1 MDKIIKIYSVQSEDL
16 SVSQNILDFDI
27 PEGEMY
33 DLSRSHVLLNAK
45 VACSSTEGGFST
57 AIFNING
64 NMKVGAVSQGG
75 PYLPAVSLVK
85 NARMDSQAKGRVEE
99 LRDVNLLRI
108 DQKVKEESEDAHLA
122 GSYFNVMG
130 INTEEAFGAISP
142 LIEVSAEQG
151 SSVQRYLNKQV
162 KIPLSDILNV
172 GKTQVFDTGRLGR
185 CRLNLE
191 MAMDFFGATNVGFK
205 ADHYSNAQKK
215 NGNVDN
221 IGAGAAEGT
230 FTLEKKYDEDYQEHI
245 GYYVGMPV
253 VLTGDN
259 NSAGFTINTVITDI
273 TYTPATQKVGI
284 TTLVKTPILAGT
296 GLENGNITPFNAD
309 TDLTTTL
316 TLSNAEL
323 RLRALGSN
331 SRPSSAPSMLEYTT
345 FTTEKDF
352 GGGTASF
359 KRQYEIEAEAV
370 NVHVCV
376 KSQDGG
382 LYSDCNA
389 LLSFRTSIDNENT
402 TDRNIVPNTPLY
414 YAMLDRA
421 HLNNGRPL
429 ESLVEMDYNRISPF
443 VINQAVG
450 EKNNIQ
456 ESLPENGK
464 MKLVEFEI
472 NTSPVGQ
479 NNSAG
484 VKEINIYK
492 EVLRTI

>member
-1 MDKIIKIYSVQSEDL
+1 MDKVIKIYSVQSEDL
-16 SVSQNILDFDI
+16 SVAQNILDFDI

-33 DLSRSHVLLNAK
+33 DLSRSHILLNAK
-45 VACSSTEGGFST
+45 VACSSTSAAFST
-57 AIFNING
+57 AVFNING
-64 NMKVGAVSQGG
+64 SVKGG
-75 PYLPAVSLVK
+75 TAGDTVFYLPAVSLVK
-85 NARMDSQAKGRVEE
+85 NARMESQAKGRVEE

-108 DQKVKEESEDAHLA
+108 DQKIKEESEDAHLA
-122 GSYFNVMG
+122 GAFFNVMG
-130 INTEEAFGAISP
+130 MANEEPFGAISP

-191 MAMDFFGATNVGFK
+191 MAMDLFGATNVGFN
-205 ADHYSNAQKK
+205 ADHYASAEDE
-215 NGNVDN
+215 NGNVDDVGTN
-221 IGAGAAEGT
+221 GAINV
-230 FTLEKKYDEDYQEHI
+230 FTLVKKYDEDYQEHL

-253 VLTGDN
+253 VVTGKNDGGGLLN
-259 NSAGFTINTVITDI
+259 VSTVITDI
-273 TYTPATQKVGI
+273 SFTAATQKIAI
-284 TTLVKTPILAGT
+284 TTLLPLANLSGA
-296 GLENGNITPFNAD
+296 GLTVGNITPFNAD
-309 TDLTTTL
+309 TNLTTNL

-352 GGGTASF
+352 GGGTTSF
-359 KRQYEIEAEAV
+359 KRQYEIEPEAV

-376 KSQDGG
+376 KSQAGG
-382 LYSDCNA
+382 LYSDCNG
-389 LLSFRTSIDNENT
+389 LTSFRTSIDNENT

-429 ESLVEMDYNRISPF
+429 ESLVEIDYVR
-443 VINQAVG
+443 VNQDFSIIG

-472 NTSPVGQ
+472 NTSALGGSVK
-479 NNSAG
+479 G
-484 VKEINIYK
+484 VNEINIYK